1 MVENSKAEK
10 FYLDE
15 FKSKNL
21 KLNYQLDNIVI
32 EYRDQ
37 IFKIV
42 GRSQM
47 LMEKGYFSIVSNTY
61 FGKNFSAI
69 KVLLKYCA
77 AGIKSYLEILNIFVL
92 KLLFPLIFKS

>member
-1 MVENSKAEK
+1 
-10 FYLDE
+10 
-15 FKSKNL
+15 
-21 KLNYQLDNIVI
+21 
-32 EYRDQ
+32 
-37 IFKIV
+37 
-42 GRSQM
+42 M
-47 LMEKGYFSIVSNTY
+47 LMEKGYFRIVSNTY

>member
-37 IFKIV
+37 IL
-42 GRSQM
+42 R
-47 LMEKGYFSIVSNTY
+47 
-61 FGKNFSAI
+61 
-69 KVLLKYCA
+69 LLEDHRC
-77 AGIKSYLEILNIFVL
+77 
-92 KLLFPLIFKS
+92 